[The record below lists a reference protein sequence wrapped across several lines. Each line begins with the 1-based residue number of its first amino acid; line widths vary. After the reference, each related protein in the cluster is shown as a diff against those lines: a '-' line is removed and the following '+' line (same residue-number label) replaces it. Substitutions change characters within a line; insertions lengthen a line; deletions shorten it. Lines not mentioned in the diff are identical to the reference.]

1 MRKAA
6 EIASAFAPREALDGK
21 LSFFLVGIGGAGMS
35 ALARMLKHRGF
46 SVRGTDST
54 LSPEVERLRSEGF
67 EVAVGHSGEGI
78 RADDAVVLTDAID
91 LDNSPEVK
99 RAKELGIPLF
109 RRSQALGWLLKPYK
123 VIAVTGTHGKTTTTG
138 MIGSALKEAGL
149 DPTIVVGASVPQF
162 GGPVVEGA
170 GEWAVVEACE
180 AYDAF
185 HDIDP
190 WYVVLTNLELDHVD
204 FHGNWENL
212 KESVK
217 RFVSRSSR
225 LFYAEEDKG
234 AAEIA
239 AEVDVMADGYDLRHW
254 SALLEG
260 TDILIATPKQAGRH
274 NLLNACGALMVAEA
288 IGADLK
294 RACLGIISF
303 RGAERRQQIL
313 RGEGARFSWDE
324 SGFSGPKDCIPTIDL
339 TVIDD
344 YAHHPTEIRESLRAI
359 RGARLPGNYPE
370 VIEFQKEHGVE
381 STPGRLIVVFQPHLY
396 SRTADNIPE
405 FAKALDEADVVF
417 LTDIYPAREEPIPG
431 VSSARIAELITKEC
445 HYVPSRHLLPR
456 TVAAFAREGDVVVGM
471 GAGTISE
478 FGPAFIKEW
487 ERKMRNIGFQPILSE
502 GILPSDSEE
511 RSQDGYVGHPEDR
524 DATLEADATT
534 IAVIY
539 GGDSSER
546 EVSLHSGRE
555 VYRSLIKQ
563 GFKAELVDVTELLL
577 SKGDLSRFAGT
588 SRPDL
593 AFLAVHGTNS
603 EDGAVQG
610 LFELLHM
617 PYTGSG
623 VQASA
628 KAMDKDLTKQI
639 LSANGVR
646 VPNGRLVR
654 SLDEAKNIQAPVVV
668 KPNAEGSTVG
678 LSFVETQ
685 DQLEQ
690 AIRKALTYGG
700 ACLVE
705 EWVKGMEISVP
716 VLGDRALLPVEIA
729 PASGFYDF
737 ASKYT
742 PGATE
747 EIVPARLPEDVLKQV
762 QEIALKAHNLL
773 GCQGATRTDMMI
785 SQTGNTPYVLE
796 VNTLPGMTSTS
807 LLPNSA
813 KAAGIDFDA
822 LVLWLVEDALQ
833 RYAAKA

>member
-6 EIASAFAPREALDGK
+6 EIASSFAQREALDGK
-21 LSFFLVGIGGAGMS
+21 SSFFLVGIGGAGMS

-67 EVAVGHSGEGI
+67 EVAVGHSGDGI
-78 RADDAVVLTDAID
+78 RAEDAVVLTDAID

-99 RAKELGIPLF
+99 RAKELGLPLF

-138 MIGSALKEAGL
+138 MIGAGLIAAGL
-149 DPTIVVGASVPQF
+149 DPTVVVGANIPEW
-162 GGPVVEGA
+162 GGPVVEGKSP
-170 GEWAVVEACE
+170 WAVVEACE
-180 AYDAF
+180 AYDSF
-185 HDIDP
+185 HDLDP
-190 WYVVLTNLELDHVD
+190 YSVVLTNLELDHVD
-204 FHGNWENL
+204 FHSTWENL
-212 KESVK
+212 RDSVV
-217 RFVSRSSR
+217 RFVSRIDTGKDNGP
-225 LFYAEEDKG
+225 LFYCSQSPGVFEVVEAIQKDTCVPFTPY
-234 AAEIA
+234 AEIPL
-239 AEVDVMADGYDLRHW
+239 VDASGESDHEELPPLR
-254 SALLEG
+254 L
-260 TDILIATPKQAGRH
+260 AGRH
-274 NLLNACGALMVAEA
+274 NRMNAEGAL
-288 IGADLK
+288 L
-294 RACLGIISF
+294 ACLDAGANKVLAAHGIANF
-303 RGAERRQQIL
+303 GGAERRLQVL
-313 RGEGARFSWDE
+313 RNDE
-324 SGFSGPKDCIPTIDL
+324 I

-344 YAHHPTEIRESLRAI
+344 YAHHPTEIAASLQAI
-359 RGARLPGNYPE
+359 RERQA
-370 VIEFQKEHGVE
+370 
-381 STPGRLIVVFQPHLY
+381 TARLIVAFQPHLY

-405 FAKALDEADVVF
+405 FAKALDNADVVF
-417 LTDIYPAREEPIPG
+417 ITDIYPAREAPMPG

-445 HYVPSRHLLPR
+445 HYVPSRHLLAR
-456 TVAAFAREGDVVVGM
+456 TVAAFAEEGDVVVGM

-478 FGPAFIKEW
+478 FAPDFIKEW
-487 ERKMRNIGFQPILSE
+487 ERRKRSNVFQPMSSE
-502 GILPSDSEE
+502 GLLPSDSGIH
-511 RSQDGYVGHPEDR
+511 SQDGSVNHR
-524 DATLEADATT
+524 LEANATT

-546 EVSLHSGRE
+546 EVSILSGRE
-555 VYRSLIKQ
+555 VHHSLVKQ

-588 SRPDL
+588 ERPDL

-610 LFELLHM
+610 LFELLHI

-646 VPNGRLVR
+646 VPSGRLIR
-654 SLDEAKNIQAPVVV
+654 SMEEAQGLQAPAVV

-685 DQLEQ
+685 EQLEP

-700 ACLVE
+700 VCLVE
-705 EWVKGMEISVP
+705 EWVRGMEISVP
-716 VLGDRALLPVEIA
+716 VLGNRALPPVEIA

-773 GCQGATRTDMMI
+773 GCQGATRTDMI
-785 SQTGNTPYVLE
+785 IAQPGNTPYVLE
-796 VNTLPGMTSTS
+796 VNTLPGLTSTS

-813 KAAGIDFDA
+813 KAAGIGFDA
-822 LVLWLVEDALQ
+822 LVRWLVEDALQ